1 MDSKVLLAVALI
13 ALAGGGAIADDSLFE
28 KTCSK
33 CHFEDDFAGESKE
46 EIENRLVGIKEGTTE
61 HKPPL
66 ADLSDE
72 EIKKLAEFFASQ

>member
-1 MDSKVLLAVALI
+1 MSSRPLFVI
-13 ALAGGGAIADDSLFE
+13 ALFAFAGGGAIADDSLFE
-28 KTCSK
+28 TTCSK

-46 EIENRLVGIKEGTTE
+46 AIESKLAGVKAGTTE
-61 HKPPL
+61 HKPSL